1 MSTASQKTTKKLNT
15 PQKEF
20 LDLQTKELQTIYEAY
35 KEIVS
40 SDEFAQKQTPEDQS
54 AYIKEA
60 LTQKLSSSFSF
71 TQTVAEHIASHVLTL
86 FPQVQDIETQF
97 IINTDADINTNT
109 STQPLTP
116 TIFITLKDYERFMEK
131 IQLSNTPP
139 TEQLKSLLFSFM
151 VFYRDNYHPTGW
163 VRYDRKNIFYLA
175 GLSSLSAQKQE
186 KLVNSLHD
194 HFGLDMRVVGSNQ
207 PIPCFKINWLYDQ
220 DDVSTPKN
228 PLLSFGP
235 FTPKNLKQIITKVNN
250 TIEEVQQ

>member
-1 MSTASQKTTKKLNT
+1 MDTKDSKKLNA

-20 LDLQTKELQTIYEAY
+20 LELQTKELQTIYEAY

-40 SDEFAQKQTPEDQS
+40 SDEFAAQQTPEDQT
-54 AYIKEA
+54 AYIKETLA
-60 LTQKLSSSFSF
+60 QKLSSSFSF
-71 TQTVAEHIASHVLTL
+71 TPTVAERIAAHILDL
-86 FPQVQDIETQF
+86 FPQVQDIETQY
-97 IINTDADINTNT
+97 IINTDTDIDANTA
-109 STQPLTP
+109 TQPTTP
-116 TIFITLKDYERFMEK
+116 TIFITLKDYERFIEK
-131 IQLSNTPP
+131 IQLANTPP

-175 GLSSLSAQKQE
+175 GLSSLSTQKQE
-186 KLVNSLHD
+186 KLVNKLHD

-235 FTPKNLKQIITKVNN
+235 FTPKNLKQIITKANN
-250 TIEEVQQ
+250 TMEDIQQ